1 MSMSFKIGIL
11 TTHPIQYQVPWFRK
25 LSALPEI
32 DLTVFYCMIPNEN
45 QQGEGFGVNFKW
57 DIPLLDGYKY
67 EVLENVSK
75 QPSVTNYWG
84 CDTPGIENIV
94 KKREFD
100 AFIVNGWIV
109 KSCIQLL
116 RACRQYDVPCIVRG
130 ESNAIRP
137 RTWWKGQ
144 IHKRLLAKYSAFLN
158 IGKSNREFYVQNGV
172 TDEKIFFAPYCVDN
186 ERFELS
192 YEALSQER
200 DSIRVQWGISS
211 TDFTFLFCAK
221 FIEKKCPLDLL
232 NALSIVFRKNEH
244 WTKRIHLLM
253 VGDGKQKIECEEF
266 VRRRK
271 LPVTF
276 TGFMNQT
283 EIVRAYVASDCLVL
297 PSDYG
302 ETWGLV
308 VNEAMACGLPAIVSD
323 RVGCHKDLVCSG
335 QTGEIFPFGDHN
347 ALAELLASL
356 VSNPAKMRSMGNCA
370 KQKVADYSFEN
381 AVKGCI
387 EAIKFVCKN

>member
-1 MSMSFKIGIL
+1 MVYKIGIL

-32 DLTVFYCMIPNEN
+32 DLTVFYCMIPNEM
-45 QQGEGFGVNFKW
+45 QQGDGFGINFTW

-75 QPSVTNYWG
+75 QPSVINYWG
-84 CDTPGIENIV
+84 CDTPGIKDIV
-94 KKREFD
+94 KNREFD
-100 AFIVNGWIV
+100 AFVVNGWIV

-116 RACRQYDVPCIVRG
+116 RVCRQYDVPCIVRG

-137 RTWWKGQ
+137 RAWWKGQ

-158 IGKSNREFYVQNGV
+158 IGKSNREFYLQNGIA
-172 TDEKIFFAPYCVDN
+172 DEKIFFAPYCVDN
-186 ERFELS
+186 ERFELA

-200 DSIRVQWGISS
+200 DSIRERWGITS
-211 TDFTFLFCAK
+211 TAFTFLFCAK
-221 FIEKKCPLDLL
+221 FIEKKYPMHLL
-232 NALSIVFRKNEH
+232 NSMCIAIKKIEDLSI
-244 WTKRIHLLM
+244 RIHLLM

-266 VRRRK
+266 VRQRK

-276 TGFMNQT
+276 TGFLNQT
-283 EIVRAYVASDCLVL
+283 EIVQAYVASDCLVL

-308 VNEAMACGLPAIVSD
+308 VNEAMACGLPVIVSD
-323 RVGCHKDLVCSG
+323 HVGCHKDLVYSG
-335 QTGEIFPFGDHN
+335 QTGDIFPFGDHN
-347 ALAELLASL
+347 ALAELLVLFS
-356 VSNPAKMRSMGNCA
+356 SNPANVRSMGKRA
-370 KQKVADYSFEN
+370 KQKVADYSVEN
-381 AVKGCI
+381 VVKGCI
-387 EAIKFVCKN
+387 EAIKFFCKN

>member
-1 MSMSFKIGIL
+1 MCFKIGIL

-32 DLTVFYCMIPNEN
+32 DLTVFYCMIPNEM
-45 QQGEGFGVNFKW
+45 QQGDGFGINFTW

-75 QPSVTNYWG
+75 QPSVINYWG
-84 CDTPGIENIV
+84 CDTPGIKNIV
-94 KKREFD
+94 KNREFD
-100 AFIVNGWIV
+100 AFVVNGWIV

-116 RACRQYDVPCIVRG
+116 RVCRQYDVPCIVRG

-137 RTWWKGQ
+137 RAWWKGQ

-158 IGKSNREFYVQNGV
+158 IGKSNREFYLQNGIA
-172 TDEKIFFAPYCVDN
+172 DEKIFFAPYCVDN
-186 ERFELS
+186 ERFELA
-192 YEALSQER
+192 YEAMSQER
-200 DSIRVQWGISS
+200 DSIRERWGITS
-211 TDFTFLFCAK
+211 TAFTFLFCAK
-221 FIEKKCPLDLL
+221 FIEKKHPMHLL
-232 NALSIVFRKNEH
+232 KSMCIAIKKIENLS
-244 WTKRIHLLM
+244 TPIHLLM
-253 VGDGKQKIECEEF
+253 VGDGEQKIECEEF
-266 VRRRK
+266 VRQKR

-276 TGFMNQT
+276 AGFMNQA

-308 VNEAMACGLPAIVSD
+308 VNEAMACGLPVIVSD
-323 RVGCHKDLVCSG
+323 HVGCHKDLIYPG

-347 ALAELLASL
+347 ALAELLVTFS
-356 VSNPAKMRSMGNCA
+356 SNPVKVRSTGKRAKR
-370 KQKVADYSFEN
+370 KVADYSVEN
-381 AVKGCI
+381 VVKGCI
-387 EAIKFVCKN
+387 NAIKFVCKN